1 MRLEKICQQIGRWQ
15 PTLYRK
21 KKRKSLERQIQAVLC
36 SFEWW
41 PMLPPPMNMNWAH
54 KKMLWWP
61 NDLRVVKVALNS
73 NDEWQSSEV
82 NAIWKYTVWED
93 DSNEQLTNC
102 ENVTYM
108 RQGSMDLIGI
118 YIYQYN
124 FLIYELL
131 RCMCS
136 VLVGNTMLR
145 LQIDSGRVW
154 SVIKNR
160 NIDKEYL
167 HCPMPVQIRTNV
179 CSTLI
184 KRVQNQILGKW

>member
-108 RQGSMDLIGI
+108 RQGSIDLIGI
-118 YIYQYN
+118 YNNSIWVLSILFSY
-124 FLIYELL
+124 L
-131 RCMCS
+131 RTFKMHVQCF
-136 VLVGNTMLR
+136 GWKHDAQAT
-145 LQIDSGRVW
+145 
-154 SVIKNR
+154 NR
-160 NIDKEYL
+160 
-167 HCPMPVQIRTNV
+167 
-179 CSTLI
+179 
-184 KRVQNQILGKW
+184 